1 MNEKKTWREIDKS
14 RDRGTHRKSMPKKSS
29 LEIALEDPVKK
40 KFYLQEAE
48 KLFMGKKGAP
58 KHDKELTS
66 LHEAYGT
73 PDFDKKAK
81 KYVEKYGMPGDWG
94 DLMLL
99 LDIKNETDIVI
110 NSLNA
115 IKELLPQKGVLEKK
129 GLKGKLK
136 VLEMSHP
143 ESAIRDTVKEFLYYI

>member
-1 MNEKKTWREIDKS
+1 MNEKKSWREIDKS
-14 RDRGTHRKSMPKKSS
+14 RDRGLSRKKETKKST
-29 LEIALEDPVKK
+29 LEMALEDPLKK

-48 KLFMGKKGAP
+48 RLFMGKKGAS
-58 KHDKELTS
+58 KHDKDLQS
-66 LHEAYGT
+66 LHESYGT

-81 KYVEKYGMPGDWG
+81 KYVEKYGLPSEWG
-94 DLMLL
+94 ALMLF
-99 LDIKNETDIVI
+99 LDVKNETDIVI

-136 VLEMSHP
+136 VLEMTHP
-143 ESAIRDTVKEFLYYI
+143 ESQVRDTVKEFLYYV

>member
-14 RDRGTHRKSMPKKSS
+14 RDRGAQRKSTIKKSS
-29 LEIALEDPVKK
+29 LEKALEDPVKK

-48 KLFMGKKGAP
+48 RLFMGKKGTS
-58 KHDKELTS
+58 KHDKDLTS
-66 LHEAYGT
+66 LHEAYGKA
-73 PDFDKKAK
+73 DFDKKAK
-81 KYVEKYGMPGDWG
+81 KYIEKYGMPHEWS

-99 LDIKNETDIVI
+99 LDIKKETDIVI

-115 IKELLPQKGVLEKK
+115 IKELLPQKGIMEKK

-143 ESAIRDTVKEFLYYI
+143 ESEIRETAKEFLYYI